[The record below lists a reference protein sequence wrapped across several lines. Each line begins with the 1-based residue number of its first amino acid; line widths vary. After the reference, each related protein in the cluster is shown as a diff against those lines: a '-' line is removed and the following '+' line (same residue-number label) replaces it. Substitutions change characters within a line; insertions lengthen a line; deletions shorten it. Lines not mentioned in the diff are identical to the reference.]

1 MGTPAVLAF
10 SRKSPKGAV
19 ILEQTCFGSSQRAFR
34 SRTNMAVVLLSRVT
48 GFASGRF
55 GPSCA
60 EIAETNSV
68 GNNIAKA
75 NLKIIFPS
83 PCSGVLKARSYTNHL
98 SKLKVVL
105 CGDQVR
111 DVRNPS
117 MARLTSSGFSAKGKC
132 PAF

>member
-34 SRTNMAVVLLSRVT
+34 SRTNRAVVLLSRVM

-75 NLKIIFPS
+75 DLKIIFPS
-83 PCSGVLKARSYTNHL
+83 SLQRCFEARSYTNHL
-98 SKLKVVL
+98 SKSKLYFAAIRPGIPGTHQWL
-105 CGDQVR
+105 D
-111 DVRNPS
+111 
-117 MARLTSSGFSAKGKC
+117 
-132 PAF
+132 